1 MSSPMEQ
8 HFVIFGD
15 FSLFTVKPN
24 PDAPPEAGYGDGAV
38 VIAECDGREEARL
51 FVDEKSLRP
60 LAEALMMATLI
71 AEARGEDT

>member
-24 PDAPPEAGYGDGAV
+24 PDAPPESGYGDGAV
-38 VIAECDGREEARL
+38 IVSVCDGNEEARL

-60 LAEALMMATLI
+60 LAEALMMATLMM
-71 AEARGEDT
+71 EARGEQG